1 MYGRVMDDAMRRRGA
16 RSFSSTGGVRATC
29 GMLLLLACCL
39 LSVNSTTY
47 AQESGLEATVRE
59 VEGVREW
66 IHVAVNKSVLI
77 ETNLPATRQQTLA
90 SEIADIRSIS
100 PTQVLV
106 SGKSFGRT
114 QVIIWAG
121 EQRKVFDVSVELE
134 LDLLREAIRGVSP
147 FSRVEAL
154 PVMDTVVLSGT
165 VPDADDAE
173 RIMQIASIF
182 ASSVQNHMEIAGEQQ
197 VLLRVTMAEVSR
209 STLRQL
215 GINGFL
221 AGENFRDFIVAN
233 NIGAI
238 NPSTFGFG
246 AGAVTQNL
254 PFVTPGTAVG
264 NSPTLSLGFPRVQM
278 QVFIQ
283 AIRENGLLKILAE
296 PNLVAISGRTASF
309 LAGGEFPIPV
319 PQTGSG
325 GTGNTITIEFR
336 EFGVRLAFTPIVLA
350 NQMIR
355 MNIAPEVSE
364 LDFARGVSIGGFV
377 VPGLNVRRT
386 ETTIEM
392 GNAQSLVISGL
403 LSENIRATSSRI
415 PGVGDLPIL
424 GALFASTEYRKNL
437 TELMVLVTPE
447 RVSPLNP
454 DQIGQMPG
462 YDLQE
467 PDDWQLFALGLLEEK
482 PADAEHEAAGSGAAV
497 DATAPQSNPEEVTL
511 LGPWGQ
517 SDHDEQK
524 K

>member
-1 MYGRVMDDAMRRRGA
+1 MYGRVMDDATRRRGA
-16 RSFSSTGGVRATC
+16 RSFSATVGDRSTFGR
-29 GMLLLLACCL
+29 LFLIACCL
-39 LSVNSTTY
+39 LAVERAAY
-47 AQESGLEATVRE
+47 AQETVLEATVRE

-77 ETNLPATRQQTLA
+77 ETNLPATRQQTL
-90 SEIADIRSIS
+90 SPEIADIRSIS

-106 SGKSFGRT
+106 QGKSFGRT
-114 QVIIWAG
+114 QVIIWSG

-154 PVMDTVVLSGT
+154 PVMDTVVLSGN
-165 VPDADDAE
+165 VPDAYDAE
-173 RIMQIASIF
+173 RIMQIASIL
-182 ASSVQNHMEIAGEQQ
+182 AKSVQNQMEIAGEQQ

-209 STLRQL
+209 SILRQL
-215 GINGFL
+215 GVNGFL
-221 AGENFRDFIVAN
+221 AGENFRDFIVSN

-246 AGAVTQNL
+246 TGAVTQNL
-254 PFVTPGTAVG
+254 PFITPGTAVG
-264 NSPTLSLGFPRVQM
+264 ITPTLSLGFPRVQM
-278 QVFIQ
+278 QVFLQ
-283 AIRENGLLKILAE
+283 AIRENGLLKVLAE

-319 PQTGSG
+319 PQTGAG
-325 GTGNTITIEFR
+325 GTGNVITIEFR
-336 EFGVRLAFTPIVLA
+336 EFGVRLSFTPVVLA

-355 MNIAPEVSE
+355 LNIAPEVSE

-392 GNAQSLVISGL
+392 GNGQSLIISGL
-403 LSENIRATSSRI
+403 LSENIRATTSRI
-415 PGVGDLPIL
+415 PGVGDLPVL

-447 RVSPLNP
+447 IVSPLNP

-467 PDDWQLFALGLLEEK
+467 PDDWQLFALGLLEQK
-482 PADAEHEAAGSGAAV
+482 PDSAAGEAVGAGAAV
-497 DATAPQSNPEEVTL
+497 DATTPQSNPEEVTL

-517 SDHDEQK
+517 SDYDEQNK
-524 K
+524 